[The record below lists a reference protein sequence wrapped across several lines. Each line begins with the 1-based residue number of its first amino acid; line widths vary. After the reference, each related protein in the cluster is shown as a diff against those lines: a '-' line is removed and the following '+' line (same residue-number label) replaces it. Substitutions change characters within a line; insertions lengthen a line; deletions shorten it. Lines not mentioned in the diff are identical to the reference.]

1 MISNE
6 AVEIS
11 QNATAQAALVTSI
24 SQANYT
30 AALEEARSEG
40 LKNVFTS
47 LGFNQQ
53 THKNSFDYLR
63 TIRGQDKTYITVNF
77 DQKIAGNLGS
87 G

>member
-1 MISNE
+1 MIKN
-6 AVEIS
+6 AAGEIS
-11 QNATAQAALVTSI
+11 QNATAQASLITSI

-47 LGFNQQ
+47 LGFGQQ
-53 THKNSFDYLR
+53 NHKNSFDYLR
-63 TIRGQDKTYITVNF
+63 TIRGQDNTHITVNF